1 MTQENKS
8 GYEKKD
14 VNIKFVIGISFLS
27 IVAFVI
33 ILVLLTDYFISAES
47 EIIYETQLQP
57 ESVNLKDLL
66 AEEEEVLTTYK
77 ILDAEKGV
85 YRIPIDRAM
94 KLLSE
99 N

>member
-1 MTQENKS
+1 MSGIQNN

-14 VNIKFVIGISFLS
+14 VNVRFVIGISLVFI
-27 IVAFVI
+27 IVFVF
-33 ILVLLTDYFISAES
+33 ILVLLSDYFIATKS
-47 EIIYETQLQP
+47 EITYETQLQP
-57 ESVNLKDLL
+57 VSVTLKEILT
-66 AEEEEVLTTYK
+66 EEEEILTTYK

-85 YRIPIDRAM
+85 YRIPIDQAI

>member
-1 MTQENKS
+1 MSGIQNN

-14 VNIKFVIGISFLS
+14 VNVRFVIGISLVS
-27 IVAFVI
+27 IIVFVF
-33 ILVLLTDYFISAES
+33 ILVLLSDYFIATES
-47 EIIYETQLQP
+47 EITYETQLQP
-57 ESVNLKDLL
+57 VSVMLKEIL
-66 AEEEEVLTTYK
+66 AEEEEILTTYK

-85 YRIPIDRAM
+85 YRIPIDQAI